1 MSALVSSITL
11 ELGLE
16 VGLSVSAEPH
26 ELRGVP
32 QREIR
37 TVIKKKKERKKEK
50 IKKARAAVV
59 LDTGVSQNPLALTDA
74 LTL

>member
-37 TVIKKKKERKKEK
+37 TVIKKKKKERKK
-50 IKKARAAVV
+50 R
-59 LDTGVSQNPLALTDA
+59 
-74 LTL
+74 